1 MTPYSIE
8 AEQSLLGALLVYGA
22 DAASRIECNIEPKHF
37 YREDHGVIYSAIRKL
52 LDAGKP
58 IDVLTVSDDMENAGT
73 LARIGGLAH
82 LGDLA
87 SVCVSF
93 AGTRRHAEIIV
104 EKASIR
110 SLLALSSQIQELVLE
125 PGVTT
130 QDKIS
135 EAQKLVMGLSDRESA
150 GSSEP
155 KTVGELMPSY
165 LDTVSARWEK
175 KGGGMDT
182 GFPDFDRRLN
192 GGLVEGS
199 LVILAARP
207 GMGKTAFALQIAH
220 HFAINGR
227 TALVCSQEMQST
239 QLIDRAIALAGRVN
253 LGKVLDGTM
262 DDDEMSRYNRAIGEL
277 HDAPLILDEQGSL
290 RLDDVRRKARKVKA
304 RHGLSMLVID
314 YLQLM
319 VGNGENRTQE
329 VTQITGGL
337 KSLAKEL
344 RIPIIALSQLNRKV
358 EDRPNKRPV
367 AADLRE
373 SGSIEQDAD
382 VIAYL
387 YRDEYYNDQSPYKG
401 LAELGMLKNRQGD
414 PNGFVPLTFRGEFT
428 RFDSMFGAWPSE
440 NSDRP
445 KKRGFD

>member
-22 DAASRIECNIEPKHF
+22 DAASRIECNLEPKHF

-73 LARIGGLAH
+73 LARVGGLAH
-82 LGDLA
+82 LGELA
-87 SVCVSF
+87 SVCASF

-155 KTVGELMPSY
+155 KTVAELMPSY

-192 GGLVEGS
+192 GGFVEGS
-199 LVILAARP
+199 LVVLAARP

-304 RHGLSMLVID
+304 KHGLSLVVID

-319 VGNGENRTQE
+319 AGDGENRTRE

-358 EDRPNKRPV
+358 EERPNKRPV

-401 LAELGMLKNRQGD
+401 LAELGVLKNRQGD

-445 KKRGFD
+445 KKRGFG

>member
-22 DAASRIECNIEPKHF
+22 DAASRIECNLEPKHF

-58 IDVLTVSDDMENAGT
+58 IDVLTVSDDLENAGT
-73 LARIGGLAH
+73 LVRIGGLAH
-82 LGDLA
+82 LGELA
-87 SVCVSF
+87 SVCASF

-155 KTVGELMPSY
+155 KTVAELMPSY

-192 GGLVEGS
+192 GGFVEGS

-227 TALVCSQEMQST
+227 TSLVCSQEMQST

-304 RHGLSMLVID
+304 KHGLSLVVID

-319 VGNGENRTQE
+319 TGDGENRTRE

-358 EDRPNKRPV
+358 EERPNKRPV

-445 KKRGFD
+445 KKRGFG

>member
-1 MTPYSIE
+1 
-8 AEQSLLGALLVYGA
+8 
-22 DAASRIECNIEPKHF
+22 
-37 YREDHGVIYSAIRKL
+37 
-52 LDAGKP
+52 
-58 IDVLTVSDDMENAGT
+58 
-73 LARIGGLAH
+73 
-82 LGDLA
+82 
-87 SVCVSF
+87 
-93 AGTRRHAEIIV
+93 
-104 EKASIR
+104 
-110 SLLALSSQIQELVLE
+110 
-125 PGVTT
+125 
-130 QDKIS
+130 
-135 EAQKLVMGLSDRESA
+135 MG
-150 GSSEP
+150 
-155 KTVGELMPSY
+155 
-165 LDTVSARWEK
+165 
-175 KGGGMDT
+175 T

-192 GGLVEGS
+192 GGFVEGS

-239 QLIDRAIALAGRVN
+239 QLIDRAIALAGRVS

-304 RHGLSMLVID
+304 KHGLSLVVID

-319 VGNGENRTQE
+319 TGDGENRTRE

-358 EDRPNKRPV
+358 EERPNKRPV

-445 KKRGFD
+445 KKRGFG

>member
-22 DAASRIECNIEPKHF
+22 DAASRIECNLEPKHF
-37 YREDHGVIYSAIRKL
+37 YREDHGAIYSAIRKL

-73 LARIGGLAH
+73 LVRIGGLAH
-82 LGDLA
+82 LGELA
-87 SVCVSF
+87 SVCASF

-155 KTVGELMPSY
+155 KTVAELMPSY

-192 GGLVEGS
+192 GGFVEGS

-239 QLIDRAIALAGRVN
+239 QLIDRAIALAGRVS

-304 RHGLSMLVID
+304 KHGLSLVVID

-319 VGNGENRTQE
+319 AGDGENRTRE

-358 EDRPNKRPV
+358 EERPNKRPV

-445 KKRGFD
+445 KKRGFG